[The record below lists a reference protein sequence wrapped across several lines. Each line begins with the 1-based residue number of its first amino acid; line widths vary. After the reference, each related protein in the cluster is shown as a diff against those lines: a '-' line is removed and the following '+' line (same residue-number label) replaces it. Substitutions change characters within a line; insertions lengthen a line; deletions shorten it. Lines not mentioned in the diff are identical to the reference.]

1 MANIFEIQSDIKAVK
16 FALRSFARFT
26 DEQQRRDDLRSQFDK
41 IQNLDIQGFALL
53 LVLDFIPIGM
63 FFIAIG
69 LFHLLLVNFS
79 LLLLPFICFWQT
91 FHCYWSLKT

>member
-41 IQNLDIQGFALL
+41 IQNLDIYFSFSEDKLQDALSKLQDSLNKL
-53 LVLDFIPIGM
+53 LEKE
-63 FFIAIG
+63 
-69 LFHLLLVNFS
+69 N
-79 LLLLPFICFWQT
+79 LLLLQQQGE
-91 FHCYWSLKT
+91 